1 MGRTATG
8 RHVGS
13 IPVHH
18 NFSLCNEIHNWRLWR
33 TWIHNDWKKKS
44 SLSHNMTDTDLA
56 DNIALIS
63 DNLDKSQLL
72 LERDEPAATEVG
84 LYINS
89 IKTEYMAC
97 TLRQQGD
104 LATLDNS
111 KMKQVDDFPY
121 LGAWLDP
128 TKNWKTL
135 RSVKQ
140 KHGPLNKLTVV
151 WKSNL
156 SRDLNIRFFRASFES
171 VLLYS
176 SESLTLIIALK

>member
-13 IPVHH
+13 VPVHH

-56 DNIALIS
+56 DDIALIS

-72 LERDEPAATEVG
+72 LERDEPACYRG
-84 LYINS
+84 WSLY
-89 IKTEYMAC
+89 
-97 TLRQQGD
+97 
-104 LATLDNS
+104 
-111 KMKQVDDFPY
+111 KQHQDRIHGMYSTTTGRPCYDFPY

-156 SRDLNIRFFRASFES
+156 SRDLNIRFFKASFES